1 MQQNRL
7 NNPARC
13 AFPREAS
20 ILFLA
25 EHCMTGRHPGWNRLL
40 LLVVAALFFVPAAKA
55 QTVGLD
61 RQGTVMPNTIVPRP
75 SLPALTP
82 AQKSAIYNAV
92 QAQRVRSAARVIIHP
107 AIGAPVPP
115 SLTLSDL
122 PAEALSV
129 ALPDQPGSDDA
140 AFLKYAMVG
149 DDVVVV
155 DPIAMRVVDVI
166 HRGAMSGVLSGAVP

>member
-1 MQQNRL
+1 
-7 NNPARC
+7 
-13 AFPREAS
+13 
-20 ILFLA
+20 
-25 EHCMTGRHPGWNRLL
+25 MTGRHPGWNRLL

-61 RQGTVMPNTIVPRP
+61 RQGTVIPRQ

-122 PAEALSV
+122 PAEAMSV

>member
-1 MQQNRL
+1 
-7 NNPARC
+7 
-13 AFPREAS
+13 
-20 ILFLA
+20 
-25 EHCMTGRHPGWNRLL
+25 MTGRHPGGNRLL
-40 LLVVAALFFVPAAKA
+40 PLLAAALFFVPAAKLPVVKISAANA
-55 QTVGLD
+55 QAVGAD
-61 RQGTVMPNTIVPRP
+61 RHGTMVPNTIVAKR

-82 AQKSAIYNAV
+82 AQKAAIYNAV
-92 QAQRVRSAARVIIHP
+92 QAQRVRSAARVIHL

-122 PAEALSV
+122 PPEALSV
-129 ALPDQPGSDDA
+129 ALPDQLGSDDT
-140 AFLKYAMVG
+140 AFLKYALVE